1 MHFDLAEYLSNMPFP
16 STFMKGINHTRG
28 LINVSLQSNKLS
40 EVQHLWQEP
49 RRPSRGCSSRDIMHE
64 NGLLL
69 RGMGGRLLLAQDSI
83 SIESELYMLL
93 NLAKRNCVAYFSLH
107 SHTL

>member
-1 MHFDLAEYLSNMPFP
+1 MH
-16 STFMKGINHTRG
+16 G
-28 LINVSLQSNKLS
+28 
-40 EVQHLWQEP
+40 
-49 RRPSRGCSSRDIMHE
+49 DIMHE